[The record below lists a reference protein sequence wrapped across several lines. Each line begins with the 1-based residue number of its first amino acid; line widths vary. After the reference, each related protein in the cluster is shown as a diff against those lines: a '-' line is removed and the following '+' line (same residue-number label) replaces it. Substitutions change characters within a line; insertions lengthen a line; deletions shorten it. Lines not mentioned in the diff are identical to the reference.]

1 MLLCI
6 NLADDK
12 WMQRQWL
19 TLSHVHYFTSKTCE
33 RKVLMTSLCHSRS
46 VGTKEHL
53 IENAFTVKISEPREK
68 YAHVI
73 PLGEKNES
81 ALRGGDL
88 RVL

>member
-1 MLLCI
+1 
-6 NLADDK
+6 
-12 WMQRQWL
+12 
-19 TLSHVHYFTSKTCE
+19 
-33 RKVLMTSLCHSRS
+33 MTSLCHSRS

-81 ALRGGDL
+81 VLRGGDL